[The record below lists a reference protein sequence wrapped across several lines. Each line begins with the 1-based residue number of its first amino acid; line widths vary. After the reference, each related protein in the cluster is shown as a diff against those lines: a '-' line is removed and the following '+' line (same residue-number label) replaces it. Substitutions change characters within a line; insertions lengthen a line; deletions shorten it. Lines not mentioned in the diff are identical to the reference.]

1 MKDELKLLGK
11 SALMPLGLRAAAAA
25 ATDAA
30 YDNNNIF

>member
-1 MKDELKLLGK
+1 MKDELKLLGR
-11 SALMPLGLRAAAAA
+11 SALMPLGLRAAAA